1 MVCEGI
7 EVVVVVVLIKVAIL
21 VDESFIVE
29 GITIFLF
36 IIIDMIVIIR
46 SSRRDKWSNFILRR
60 K

>member
-7 EVVVVVVLIKVAIL
+7 EVVVVLIKVAIL